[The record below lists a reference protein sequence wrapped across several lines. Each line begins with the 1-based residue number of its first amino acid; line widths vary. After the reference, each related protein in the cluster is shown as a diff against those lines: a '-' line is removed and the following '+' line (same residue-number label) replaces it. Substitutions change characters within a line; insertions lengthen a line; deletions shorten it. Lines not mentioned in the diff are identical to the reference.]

1 MTNGREYTNH
11 RKSTI
16 SIDQGRILSRKTSHE
31 RIELHEP
38 DQPKPRPFK
47 LRPLK

>member
-1 MTNGREYTNH
+1 MTNGRELNN

-16 SIDQGRILSRKTSHE
+16 SGDQGRILSRKTSHE
-31 RIELHEP
+31 RIELHEAP
-38 DQPKPRPFK
+38 EQPKPRPFK